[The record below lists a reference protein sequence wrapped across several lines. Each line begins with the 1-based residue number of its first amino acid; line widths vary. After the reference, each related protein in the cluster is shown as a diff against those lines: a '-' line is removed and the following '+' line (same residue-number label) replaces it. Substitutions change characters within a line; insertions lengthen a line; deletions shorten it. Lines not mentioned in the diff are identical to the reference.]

1 MSKTFVINGKKVA
14 MIATAALLSLGAPMY
29 AISTTTIDKLTG
41 YTAMGN
47 F

>member
-29 AISTTTIDKLTG
+29 ATSTTTIDKLTG